1 MVYATVSQGFQTATA
16 SAEAAFHKVR
26 ETKFVDSMKTSYSF
40 LREELSN
47 TAPRRRRTRAAA
59 AAAGPPPA
67 ENTQVT
73 AVVPVVKKTT
83 RWEKQW
89 ESLKEKV

>member
-1 MVYATVSQGFQTATA
+1 M
-16 SAEAAFHKVR
+16 R

-47 TAPRRRRTRAAA
+47 TAPRRRRTRAAAA